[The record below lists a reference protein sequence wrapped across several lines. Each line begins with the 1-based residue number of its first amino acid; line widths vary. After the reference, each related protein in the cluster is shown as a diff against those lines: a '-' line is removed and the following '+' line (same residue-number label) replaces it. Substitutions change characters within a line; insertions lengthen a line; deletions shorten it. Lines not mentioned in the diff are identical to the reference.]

1 MQIRLAIIRLICFI
15 GIVTPLISPVL
26 IYGQENNIQIDSI
39 IARLNFYKESKTST
53 SLFVHFDKTIYT
65 NQERVY
71 FTAYLLNTDLE
82 LSAYH
87 TLSVGLI
94 RNDNRNIYQD
104 EKYVIHKG
112 ISSGSFTIPD
122 SLSTGN
128 YSFIVFTNRIANEL
142 PEDVFLQ
149 PIVIKNSDKRIIA
162 SLTLIDSLNSNSD
175 SLHILLKAVDQDYH
189 PIQNTQTDF
198 FIGSGLKS
206 SKKNTLF
213 TDQNGESI
221 FSIPRNSVSD
231 KNNIVHTHFRHKNIS
246 KDISLT
252 LPNNLKNPI
261 VGFYPEGGNLIFGVT
276 SIIGWEVKLSEGSPL
291 SISGLLYEDDQIID
305 TIQTDGYGLGKFR
318 LTPNQNKKYSVKLVY
333 QDYID
338 SLFQLP
344 TPLASGLV
352 IHILKSITKDTLNI
366 QIRNAT
372 ISKQILVLIHNF
384 NNLFLVY
391 TLNTI
396 KEIETLSI
404 PLEKIPKGITK
415 ITLLDNLYKPLA
427 ERLFFAHFDNRPSIT
442 LKTYTDQPKNSGKLE
457 IRLKLDS
464 LKGQSTNALVSVAC
478 ILNSRLDI
486 RRFKDIESYFYLNR
500 VLSDI
505 PYKHIDF
512 GNLLDA
518 NDYLENVLLIKGWRR
533 YTWTDLAN
541 SNTPDTNIKRESLII
556 SGQILENNK
565 PLTKAIEFNSIVDST
580 IGVYKTDKSGNFSFE
595 PKDLVVN
602 SENKI
607 RFLVNKDERSIYQF
621 KFLDQYHLLAKKI
634 AAEIDVRNLDLP
646 NRSMNSKDLL
656 FKEESSVHVLDE
668 VIVSATKKGGDY
680 SYFKVSGTM
689 NENECGDYV
698 CYNNIL
704 NCKDHKN
711 DMRNRAPVV
720 GEKYYSKY
728 TSIKLNYF
736 GCKELKNN
744 NTASFSFL
752 KGIYDN
758 REFYKETNFE
768 SKVIETDNMTTLY
781 WNPSLFLDSEK
792 EIQLS
797 IPISTIIG
805 KVKIIIQGRTNN
817 DVLFKE
823 TIVTIN
829 NGK

>member
-15 GIVTPLISPVL
+15 GIANSLISPVVL
-26 IYGQENNIQIDSI
+26 YGQENSTQIDSV
-39 IARLNFYKESKTST
+39 IARLSLHQGSKTST

-65 NQERVY
+65 NQETAY
-71 FTAYLLNTDLE
+71 FTAYLLNTDLD
-82 LSAYH
+82 LNAYH

-104 EKYVIHKG
+104 QKYVIHQG

-149 PIVIKNSDKRIIA
+149 PIIIKNSDKRIIA
-162 SLTLIDSLNSNSD
+162 SLTLIDSLNTASD

-198 FIGSGLKS
+198 FIGSGLQS
-206 SKKNTLF
+206 SKKNILF
-213 TDQNGESI
+213 TDQNGEAI
-221 FSIPRNSVSD
+221 FSIPRNIMID
-231 KNNIVHTHFRHKNIS
+231 KNNIVHSHFRHNNIS

-252 LPNNLKNPI
+252 LPSYQKKPI

-276 SIIGWEVKLSEGSPL
+276 SIIGWEVKSSEGSPL
-291 SISGLLYEDDQIID
+291 SISGLLYEDDKIID

-318 LTPNQNKKYSVKLVY
+318 LTPKQAKKYSVKLAY
-333 QDYID
+333 QNHID

-344 TPLASGLV
+344 TPLISGLV
-352 IHILKSITKDTLNI
+352 IHILKSIATDTLQI

-372 ISKQILVLIHNF
+372 ISKKILVLIHNF
-384 NNLFLVY
+384 NELFLVY

-404 PLEKIPKGITK
+404 PLKKIPRGITK
-415 ITLLDNLYKPLA
+415 ITLLDNLQRPLA

-442 LKTYTDQPKNSGKLE
+442 LKTHQLKNSGKIE
-457 IRLKLDS
+457 IGLKLDS
-464 LKGQSTNALVSVAC
+464 IKGQSSNALVSVAC

-486 RRFKDIESYFYLNR
+486 RRFKDIESYFYLDR
-500 VLSDI
+500 VLTDI
-505 PYKHIDF
+505 PNKHIDF
-512 GNLLDA
+512 GNLLDV

-541 SNTPDTNIKRESLII
+541 ANAKDTILKRESLII
-556 SGQILENNK
+556 SGQILKNNK

-580 IGVYKTDKSGNFSFE
+580 IGVYKTDRSGNFSFE
-595 PKDLVVN
+595 PQDLVVN
-602 SENKI
+602 SEKKI
-607 RFLVNKDERSIYQF
+607 RFSVNKDERSMYQF
-621 KFLDQYHLLAKKI
+621 QFLDQYHLLNEKI
-634 AAEIDVRNLDLP
+634 ATEIDVKNYDLP
-646 NRSMNSKDLL
+646 NRSINSKDLI
-656 FKEESSVHVLDE
+656 FKEEASVHVLDE
-668 VIVSATKKGGDY
+668 VIVRAMKKGGDY
-680 SYFKVSGTM
+680 SYFKGSGTM

-736 GCKELKNN
+736 GCKEFKN
-744 NTASFSFL
+744 TDTVSFSFL
-752 KGIYDN
+752 KGINDN
-758 REFYKETNFE
+758 REFYRTSGFE
-768 SKVIETDNMTTLY
+768 SRVIETDNMTTLY

-792 EIQLS
+792 EIKLS
-797 IPISTIIG
+797 IPIGTITG
-805 KVKIIIQGRTNN
+805 KFKIIIQGRTNN

-823 TIVTIN
+823 TFVTITN
-829 NGK
+829 EK